1 MGCTYC
7 VPHGKKGAFP
17 RNGSLSPRT
26 LREKNRKTT
35 SPKSLGRP
43 TPTADEREVCGL
55 QNRTGLRYFRLRSS
69 GIEIFWGSHNSFK
82 FETGVRRVQP
92 RHGGREYGFL
102 YGKTTTKT
110 KLNSQEVL
118 SLFFR
123 NQVKWSVCI
132 IFSLEE
138 KKQLF
143 VLYLFSKNVDA
154 NLLGSKRKSAPVQQN
169 QAGIEVVSL

>member
-43 TPTADEREVCGL
+43 TPTADEREECGR
-55 QNRTGLRYFRLRSS
+55 QNRTGLRYFRLRPSR
-69 GIEIFWGSHNSFK
+69 IEIFWGSHNSFK

-92 RHGGREYGFL
+92 RHGCREYGFL

-123 NQVKWSVCI
+123 NPNYLRRGLNAVCI
-132 IFSLEE
+132 IFSSRREE
-138 KKQLF
+138 TTFRF
-143 VLYLFSKNVDA
+143 VFLICIFYFYISHFIFYFYILYF
-154 NLLGSKRKSAPVQQN
+154 
-169 QAGIEVVSL
+169 